1 MSEIISF
8 EQLRTLVLCLRGS
21 QRSKLVEFLTQA
33 PLRRGLQFRGGH
45 VADYRLLRRAMADL

>member
-1 MSEIISF
+1 M
-8 EQLRTLVLCLRGS
+8 
-21 QRSKLVEFLTQA
+21 EFLTQA